1 MRVPVRPRKEKTM
14 KFNGCLIALLL
25 CFCLLSCSD
34 SKIAGTATDTE
45 NTIAGTVL
53 LSDSSLASG
62 VRVRQVAAR
71 TGISSAVLETL
82 TDGSGCFAFDSVL
95 ADTVNI
101 EFRYEENASLREVQ
115 LLRNVET
122 RSAESLG
129 VRLQKPAVLLG
140 RLESA
145 EDSAFWMG
153 AHFFVSLDSTTFHAD
168 LFAPDS
174 FEILAP
180 EGAFLLSIV
189 PADSGAVAK
198 LRNAGYADSLIVRRL
213 SISLAPG
220 DTLNIGNLR
229 WGLSE
234 DEPTRT
240 RRLKGVVAN
249 ENGKPLKGV
258 AVHVVTDLYGL
269 GTSDADGF
277 VTQAIS
283 DSNGIWNVAAPSL
296 GLVADSF
303 RVEFR
308 GVDSLGRQIAGTSA
322 YVARETLKSATGD
335 ISVDT
340 VRLEPSADFL
350 GKVFLVANGSEN
362 SRSDTL
368 CWTYS
373 IRVGFLGTSSF
384 QTVNSCDAVRMLN
397 LSPGAQDFIFY
408 SGDELVV
415 KNLKTGKSSPE
426 DYVKVVHVNLPA
438 GDTLKQQGFTYT
450 PPMSTSGSF

>member
-1 MRVPVRPRKEKTM
+1 M
-14 KFNGCLIALLL
+14 KFNGCSLALLL
-25 CFCLLSCSD
+25 CFWLLACSD
-34 SKIAGTATDTE
+34 SKVAGTATDTE

-53 LSDSSLASG
+53 LSDSSIASG

-71 TGISSAVLETL
+71 AGISSAYLETL
-82 TDGSGCFAFDSVL
+82 TDGSGSFAFDSVL

-101 EFRYEENASLREVQ
+101 EFRYEENASLREVR
-115 LLRNVET
+115 LLRNVES
-122 RSAESLG
+122 RFAEALG

-153 AHFFVSLDSTTFHAD
+153 AHFFVSLDSTTFLAD

-174 FEILAP
+174 FAILAP
-180 EGAFLLSIV
+180 EGAFLLSIT

-198 LRNAGYADSLIVRRL
+198 LRNAGYADSLIVRKL
-213 SISLAPG
+213 SVSLAPG

-234 DEPTRT
+234 DESTLAK
-240 RRLKGVVAN
+240 RLKGVVTN
-249 ENGKPLKGV
+249 ENGRPLKGV

-277 VTQAIS
+277 VTQAVS
-283 DSNGIWNVAAPSL
+283 DSTGSWSVSAPSL

-308 GVDSLGRQIAGTSA
+308 GVDSLGRQIAGTSD
-322 YVARETLKSATGD
+322 YVSRETLKSAASD
-335 ISVDT
+335 ILVDT

-350 GKVFLVANGSEN
+350 GQVFLVANGSES

-373 IRVGFLGTSSF
+373 IRVGFLGTSNF
-384 QTVNSCDAVRMLN
+384 QTVNSCDAVRMRN
-397 LSPGAQDFIFY
+397 LPPGAQDFIFY
-408 SGDELVV
+408 SGDEQVV

-426 DYVKVVHVNLPA
+426 DYVKVVHVNLPE

-450 PPMSTSGSF
+450 PPMSASGSL